1 MKRSLSVVSLLIFCK
16 LAAAQPLVQLHFNG
30 LDTNRTLVSFPT
42 TVVYKPFLYP
52 IKMMKELPKDMYTRN
67 FGFFCKQELKM
78 HKANVPVSVRLG
90 SFEACDYLEQKGSG
104 VR

>member
-1 MKRSLSVVSLLIFCK
+1 MKRSLSVLSLLIVCK
-16 LAAAQPLVQLHFNG
+16 LAVAQPLVQLHFNR
-30 LDTNRTLVSFPT
+30 LDTNRIFASFAS
-42 TVVYKPFLYP
+42 TVVYKPLVTP
-52 IKMMKELPKDMYTRN
+52 AKMLKELPKDMYTRN